1 MFGVVIDSKTGKV
14 VREATPEE
22 QRGAVEDLFCQM
34 RSRVKFYGYNVPS
47 RNDDKGKEDSTEE
60 KV

>member
-1 MFGVVIDSKTGKV
+1 MFGVVIDSKTGEV

-47 RNDDKGKEDSTEE
+47 RDDDKDKGDST
-60 KV
+60 K

>member
-1 MFGVVIDSKTGKV
+1 MFGVVIDSKTGEV

-34 RSRVKFYGYNVPS
+34 RSRVKFYGYNVPTH
-47 RNDDKGKEDSTEE
+47 NDDKGKGDNT
-60 KV
+60 K

>member
-22 QRGAVEDLFCQM
+22 QKEAVKDLFCQM
-34 RSRVKFYGYNVPS
+34 RSRVKFYGYNVPT
-47 RNDDKGKEDSTEE
+47 RNDDKGKGDNN
-60 KV
+60 K